1 MSLKI
6 DLKIF
11 LFLFLFLITSQL
23 EIYIILM
30 VFAIIHELGH
40 LIAGLILKFK
50 PEEIKLSPVGLSIKF
65 SMNQESSY
73 KNLEQIGQ
81 KETEGNK
88 IGTEK
93 IETKE
98 ITSNKIEIE
107 KICNK
112 RTNKKELKYIKKGSI
127 DNKAEIDIRKAEV
140 ALAGPLTN
148 LIIAT
153 IFVILINYNI
163 YILNAYIS
171 YIIVYANLLIAMF
184 NLIPIYPLD
193 GGRVLNE
200 ILRITVG
207 NKKSYKYTYLISK
220 TILILL
226 TALSSVVILY
236 VHNVSIVIIIAYLWY
251 LELAEIRKYNRRK
264 SIEKLVQKVENK
276 QKSTV

>member
-73 KNLEQIGQ
+73 NNLEKIEQ
-81 KETEGNK
+81 KEIEGDK
-88 IGTEK
+88 IGTKK
-93 IETKE
+93 IEIKE
-98 ITSNKIEIE
+98 TTSNKIEIE

-127 DNKAEIDIRKAEV
+127 DNKAETDIRKAEV

-153 IFVILINYNI
+153 IFIILINYNI

-226 TALSSVVILY
+226 TALSSVLILY

-264 SIEKLVQKVENK
+264 SIEKLMQKVENK
-276 QKSTV
+276 QKSMV

>member
-40 LIAGLILKFK
+40 LVAGLILKFK

-65 SMNQESSY
+65 SMYQESSY
-73 KNLEQIGQ
+73 NNLEQIGQ

-88 IGTEK
+88 TGTEK
-93 IETKE
+93 IEIKE

-276 QKSTV
+276 QKSMV

>member
-40 LIAGLILKFK
+40 LVAGLILKFK

-73 KNLEQIGQ
+73 NNLEKIEQ
-81 KETEGNK
+81 KEVEGDK
-88 IGTEK
+88 IGTKK
-93 IETKE
+93 IEIKE
-98 ITSNKIEIE
+98 TTSNKIEIE

-226 TALSSVVILY
+226 TALSSVLILY

-264 SIEKLVQKVENK
+264 SIEKLMQKVENK
-276 QKSTV
+276 QKSMV

>member
-40 LIAGLILKFK
+40 LVAGLILKFK

-65 SMNQESSY
+65 SMYQENSY
-73 KNLEQIGQ
+73 NNLEQIGQ

-88 IGTEK
+88 TGTEK

-276 QKSTV
+276 QKSMV

>member
-65 SMNQESSY
+65 SMYQESSY
-73 KNLEQIGQ
+73 NNLEQIGQ

-88 IGTEK
+88 TGTEK
-93 IETKE
+93 IEIKE

-276 QKSTV
+276 QKSMV